1 MSQLKAGF
9 CRLDVTPP
17 LGIRLM
23 GNNNIRRAE
32 NILDPLEISVLAL
45 ECGEDK
51 VLLVSMDALYPY
63 EHEHIRQLLSE
74 KFGIPQEAI
83 FVHGTH
89 IHTGPMID
97 RYFGSPECTTAAVS
111 AAAAMQT
118 PDLDQ
123 DIEKVVTYTKIF
135 LNKVVDAADYALR
148 DLVNAKFGYAV
159 SQAPGIAFI
168 RRFRMKDGS
177 IATNPGMGNPD
188 VLEPLDEVDEK
199 VNVLRF
205 DREDGKTLVL
215 CNFGCHPD
223 TTNRL
228 NITADWPGIFRHTT
242 EKALDNV
249 KCIFF
254 TGAQGD
260 VNHLDVKHGLECG
273 WDGYD
278 YRNAIHLG
286 HAVAGAV
293 LQVFHKVRYV
303 EVDSLRYI
311 QEDIDIPTNRA
322 TPEQLPEAHRI
333 MDIYNKYGAKA
344 LPLSGSARAA
354 NIAEARRMVQLENG
368 PDFFPVRLS
377 AVAIGNVAMI
387 GLPCEPFTALGRA
400 LKQAPGWDLV
410 LPCCLTNG
418 HWGYVGMKENYAE
431 GAYETR
437 GPRLKA
443 GCGEM
448 MIENGLRILEQIR

>member
-1 MSQLKAGF
+1 MSQLQVGF

-17 LGIRLM
+17 LGIRLT

-32 NILDPLEISVLAL
+32 NILDPLEVSVMALA
-45 ECGEDK
+45 CGETK
-51 VLLVSMDALYPY
+51 VLLISMDALHPY
-63 EHEHIRQLLSE
+63 EDACIRESLSE
-74 KFGIPQEAI
+74 KYDIPQEAI
-83 FVHGTH
+83 FVHSTH
-89 IHTGPMID
+89 IHTGPLID
-97 RYFGSPECTTAAVS
+97 RSFGSDSTAAVLSS
-111 AAAAMQT
+111 AAASK
-118 PDLDQ
+118 PNEEDVH
-123 DIEKVVTYTKIF
+123 IVKTYTEFF
-135 LNKVVDAADYALR
+135 LCKVSDAAGYALR
-148 DLVNAKFGYAV
+148 DLCNAKMGYAV
-159 SQAPGIAFI
+159 SQAPNIAFI

-188 VLEPLDEVDEK
+188 ILEPLAEVDER

-205 DREDGKTLVL
+205 DREDGQTYVL
-215 CNFGCHPD
+215 TNFGCHPD

-228 NITADWPGIFRHTT
+228 NITADWPGVFRHTL
-242 EKALDNV
+242 EKTLDNV

-286 HAVAGAV
+286 HVVAGAV
-293 LQVFHKVRYV
+293 LQVFHKVHYV
-303 EVDSLRYI
+303 EADSLRFI
-311 QEDIDIPTNRA
+311 QEDIQIPTNRG
-322 TPEQLPEAHRI
+322 TPDQLPEAHRI
-333 MDIYNKYGAKA
+333 MDIYTKYGAKA

-354 NIAEARRMVQLENG
+354 NIAEARRIVQLENG
-368 PDFFPVRLS
+368 PDYYDIRLS
-377 AVAIGNVAMI
+377 AVAIGNIAMI
-387 GLPCEPFTALGRA
+387 GLPCEPFTALGVA

-418 HWGYVGMKENYAE
+418 HWGYVGMEQNYIEAS
-431 GAYETR
+431 YETR
-437 GPRLKA
+437 GSRLKS

-448 MIENGLRILEQIR
+448 MIENGLRILEKIR

>member
-1 MSQLKAGF
+1 MSQLKVGF
-9 CRLDVTPP
+9 SRLDFTPP

-23 GNNNIRRAE
+23 GNNNIRLAE
-32 NILDPLEISVLAL
+32 NILDPLEISVMAL
-45 ECGEDK
+45 SFGETK
-51 VLLVSMDALYPY
+51 GLLVSMDALYPY
-63 EHEHIRQLLSE
+63 EHAYIRQTLSQ
-74 KFGIPQEAI
+74 KFGIPEEAI

-97 RYFGSPECTTAAVS
+97 RNFGEEATDKQPKIAGSRGPT
-111 AAAAMQT
+111 MYQT
-118 PDLDQ
+118 VGV
-123 DIEKVVTYTKIF
+123 EKVQSYTKMF
-135 LNKVVDAADYALR
+135 LDKVVDAAALAIR
-148 DLVNAKFGYAV
+148 DLADAKFGYAV
-159 SQAPGIAFI
+159 AQAPGIAFI

-188 VLEPLDEVDEK
+188 IAEPLGEPDER

-205 DREDGKTLVL
+205 DREDGQTYVL
-215 CNFGCHPD
+215 ANFGCHPD

-228 NITADWPGIFRHTT
+228 NITADWPGIFRRTA

-303 EVDSLRYI
+303 DVDSLRFI
-311 QEDIDIPTNRA
+311 QEDIAIPTNRA
-322 TPEQLPEAHRI
+322 TPDQLPEAHRI
-333 MDIYNKYGAKA
+333 MDIYNTQGIRA

-354 NIAEARRMVQLENG
+354 IVAEARRMVDLENG
-368 PDFFPVRLS
+368 PDSYNVRIS
-377 AVAIGNVAMI
+377 AVAIGNVALV
-387 GLPCEPFTALGRA
+387 GLPCEPFTSLGLA

-418 HWGYVGMKENYAE
+418 HWGYVGLEENYNE

-437 GPRLKA
+437 GSRLKS

-448 MIENGLRILEQIR
+448 MIDAGLRLLSQLQ

>member
-1 MSQLKAGF
+1 MSQLKVGF

-23 GNNNIRRAE
+23 GNNNIRLAE
-32 NILDPLEISVLAL
+32 NILDPLEISVMALAL
-45 ECGEDK
+45 GETK

-63 EHEHIRQLLSE
+63 EHACIRQTLSE
-74 KFGIPQEAI
+74 KFGIPEEAV

-89 IHTGPMID
+89 IHTGPLID
-97 RYFGSPECTTAAVS
+97 RTFGQEQPSPSGSQAPTMYRTVGK
-111 AAAAMQT
+111 
-118 PDLDQ
+118 
-123 DIEKVVTYTKIF
+123 EKVQAYTKMF
-135 LNKVVDAADYALR
+135 LDKVTDAAELAIR
-148 DLVNAKFGYAV
+148 DLESAKLGYAV
-159 SQAPGIAFI
+159 AQAPNIAFI

-188 VLEPLDEVDEK
+188 VLESLGEPDER

-205 DREDGKTLVL
+205 DREDGKTYVL
-215 CNFGCHPD
+215 ANFGCHPD

-228 NITADWPGIFRHTT
+228 NITADWPGIFRRTA
-242 EKALDNV
+242 EKALDNI

-254 TGAQGD
+254 NGAQGD
-260 VNHLDVKHGLECG
+260 VNHLDVKHGHECG

-303 EVDSLRYI
+303 EVDSLRFI
-311 QEDIDIPTNRA
+311 QEDIQIPTNRA
-322 TPEQLPEAHRI
+322 TPDQLPEAHRI
-333 MDIYNKYGAKA
+333 MDIYNTQGIRA

-354 NIAEARRMVQLENG
+354 IVSEARRMVDLENG
-368 PDFFPVRLS
+368 PDSYGVRIS
-377 AVAIGNVAMI
+377 AVAIGNVALV
-387 GLPCEPFTALGRA
+387 GLPCEPFTTLGLA

-418 HWGYVGMKENYAE
+418 HWGYVGLEENYKE

-437 GPRLKA
+437 GSRLKS
-443 GCGEM
+443 GCGER
-448 MIENGLRILEQIR
+448 MIEAGLRLLEQIH

>member
-1 MSQLKAGF
+1 MSELKVGL

-32 NILDPLEISVLAL
+32 NILDALEVSVMAL

-97 RYFGSPECTTAAVS
+97 RFFGSPECTTAAVS
-111 AAAAMQT
+111 AAAAIQT

-123 DIEKVVTYTKIF
+123 DIEKVVTYTKHF

-148 DLVNAKFGYAV
+148 DLVSAKFGYAV
-159 SQAPGIAFI
+159 SQAPNIAFI

-188 VLEPLDEVDEK
+188 IAEPLAEVDER

-205 DREDGKTLVL
+205 DREDGQTYVL

-228 NITADWPGIFRHTT
+228 NITADWPGIFRRTT
-242 EKALDNV
+242 ERALDNV

-293 LQVFHKVRYV
+293 LQVFHKVHYT
-303 EVDSLRYI
+303 EVNSLRYI
-311 QEDIDIPTNRA
+311 QEEVDFPTNRA
-322 TPEQLPEAHRI
+322 TPDQLPEAHRI

-368 PDFFPVRLS
+368 PDFYPIRIS
-377 AVAIGNVAMI
+377 AVAIGNVAMV
-387 GLPCEPFTALGRA
+387 GLPCEPFTALGLA

-418 HWGYVGMKENYAE
+418 HWGYVGMKQNYIEAS
-431 GAYETR
+431 YETR
-437 GPRLKA
+437 GSRLKS
-443 GCGEM
+443 GCGER
-448 MIENGLRILEQIR
+448 MIESGLRLLEKIR

>member
-1 MSQLKAGF
+1 MSQLQVGF
-9 CRLDVTPP
+9 GRMNITPP
-17 LGIRLM
+17 LGIRLV
-23 GNNNIRRAE
+23 GNNNIRLAE
-32 NILDPLEISVLAL
+32 NILDDLEVSVLAL
-45 ECGEDK
+45 ACGEDK
-51 VLLVSMDALYPY
+51 ILLISVDALYPY
-63 EHEHIRQLLSE
+63 EHVYIRQILSE

-97 RYFGSPECTTAAVS
+97 RFFGQGEVVGARVAGSTAPGSDVEEDAKKII
-111 AAAAMQT
+111 
-118 PDLDQ
+118 P
-123 DIEKVVTYTKIF
+123 YTQMY
-135 LNKVVDAADYALR
+135 LNKVTDAAEYALR
-148 DLVNAKFGYAV
+148 DLCNAKMGYAV
-159 SQAPGIAFI
+159 GQAPNIAFI

-188 VLEPLDEVDEK
+188 IAEPLDEVDER
-199 VNVLRF
+199 VNVIRF
-205 DREDGKTLVL
+205 DREDGQTYVL
-215 CNFGCHPD
+215 TNFGCHPD
-223 TTNRL
+223 TTNRK
-228 NITADWPGIFRHTT
+228 NITADWPGIFRHTL

-303 EVDSLRYI
+303 DVDSIRFI
-311 QEDIDIPTNRA
+311 QKEVRFPTNRG
-322 TPEQLPEAHRI
+322 TPDQLPEAHRI
-333 MDIYNKYGAKA
+333 MDIYNQYGAKA

-354 NIAEARRMVQLENG
+354 NIAEARRIVQLENG
-368 PDFFPVRLS
+368 PDYYDIRMS
-377 AVAIGNVAMI
+377 AVAIGNIAMV

-400 LKQAPGWDLV
+400 LKEAPGWDLV

-418 HWGYVGMKENYAE
+418 HWGYVGMTQNYIEAS
-431 GAYETR
+431 YETR
-437 GPRLKA
+437 GSRLKA
-443 GCGEM
+443 GCGEL
-448 MIENGLRILEQIR
+448 MIESGLRLLEEIR

>member
-1 MSQLKAGF
+1 MSQLQVGF
-9 CRLDVTPP
+9 SRMDITPP

-23 GNNNIRRAE
+23 GNNNIRLAE
-32 NILDPLEISVLAL
+32 NILDPLEVSVLAL
-45 ECGEDK
+45 ACGEDK
-51 VLLVSMDALYPY
+51 ILLISIDALYPY
-63 EHEHIRQLLSE
+63 EHVYIRQILSE
-74 KFGIPQEAI
+74 KFNIPQEAI
-83 FVHGTH
+83 CVHGTH

-97 RYFGSPECTTAAVS
+97 RFFGQGEVVGARVAGSTAPGS
-111 AAAAMQT
+111 
-118 PDLDQ
+118 
-123 DIEKVVTYTKIF
+123 DIEEDAKKIIPYTQMY
-135 LNKVVDAADYALR
+135 LNKVTDAAEYALR
-148 DLVNAKFGYAV
+148 DLQNAKMGYAV
-159 SQAPGIAFI
+159 GQAPNIAFI

-188 VLEPLDEVDEK
+188 IAEPLAEVDER
-199 VNVLRF
+199 VNVIRF
-205 DREDGKTLVL
+205 DREDGQTYVL

-223 TTNRL
+223 TTNRK
-228 NITADWPGIFRHTT
+228 NITADWPGIFRHTL

-303 EVDSLRYI
+303 DVDSIRFI
-311 QEDIDIPTNRA
+311 QREVRFATNRG

-354 NIAEARRMVQLENG
+354 NIAEARRMVMLENG
-368 PDFFPVRLS
+368 PDYYDIRMS
-377 AVAIGNVAMI
+377 AVAIGNIAMV

-400 LKQAPGWDLV
+400 LKEAPGWDLV

-418 HWGYVGMKENYAE
+418 HWGYVGMTQNYIEAS
-431 GAYETR
+431 YETR
-437 GPRLKA
+437 GSRLKA
-443 GCGEM
+443 GCGEL
-448 MIENGLRILEQIR
+448 MIESGLRLLEEIR

>member
-1 MSQLKAGF
+1 MNQLKVGLS
-9 CRLDVTPP
+9 RLDVTPP

-32 NILDPLEISVLAL
+32 NMLDPLEVSVMAL
-45 ECGEDK
+45 SCGEDT
-51 VLLVSMDALYPY
+51 VLLISMDALYPY
-63 EHEHIRQLLSE
+63 EHEHIRKTLSE
-74 KFGIPQEAI
+74 KFGIPQDAI

-89 IHTGPMID
+89 IHTGPLID
-97 RYFGSPECTTAAVS
+97 RFFGTEKSSAAVLSS
-111 AAAAMQT
+111 AAGQAPAEDVAT
-118 PDLDQ
+118 
-123 DIEKVVTYTKIF
+123 ISTYTDFF
-135 LNKVVDAADYALR
+135 LRKVTDAADCALR
-148 DLVNAKFGYAV
+148 DLTAAKMGWAV
-159 SQAPGIAFI
+159 AQAPGIAFI

-188 VLEPLDEVDEK
+188 VAEPLGDVDER

-205 DREDGKTLVL
+205 DREDGKTYVL
-215 CNFGCHPD
+215 ANFGCHPD

-228 NITADWPGIFRHTT
+228 NITADWPGIFRRTV
-242 EKALDNV
+242 EKTLDNV

-260 VNHLDVKHGLECG
+260 VNHLDVKHGHEYG

-303 EVDSLRYI
+303 DTTSLRFV
-311 QEDIDIPTNRA
+311 QEDIQIPTNRA

-333 MDIYNKYGAKA
+333 MDIYNTQGIRA

-354 NIAEARRMVQLENG
+354 IVAEARRMVSLENG
-368 PDFFPVRLS
+368 PDFYPVRIS
-377 AVAIGNVAMI
+377 AVAIGNVAMV
-387 GLPCEPFTALGRA
+387 GLPCEPFTSLGLA

-418 HWGYVGMKENYAE
+418 HWGYVGLTENYNE

-437 GPRLKA
+437 GSRLKS

-448 MIENGLRILEQIR
+448 MIDAGLRLLGQLR